1 MQNFFTNAVEF
12 LPILAVG
19 IKNTLIVT
27 AGSLLLSTA
36 LGLFWAILRLSSNGV
51 IRGVGATIVNFLRS
65 IPIIVQL
72 FYIYFVLPEIGI
84 ELTAV
89 QAAILGLGIAYSA
102 YQAEDFRAGIQ
113 ALDRGQIEA
122 AQSLNMSYGLMMRRV
137 ILPQAIKIILP
148 SYGNT
153 MVMMLK
159 DNSLASTITVGEL
172 SLQGKLLAASTFQ
185 NTTVFT
191 LVAFLY
197 LLMCGPLMLLNRWME
212 RRMSTGHQ

>member
-1 MQNFFTNAVEF
+1 MLNFLQDSREF

-19 IKNTLIVT
+19 IQNTLLVT
-27 AGSLLLSTA
+27 AGSLILSTA
-36 LGLFWAILRLSSNGV
+36 LGLFWAILRLSKNRVLSACGTLV
-51 IRGVGATIVNFLRS
+51 VNFLRS
-65 IPIIVQL
+65 VPIIVQL

-84 ELTAV
+84 ELTAM
-89 QAAILGLGIAYSA
+89 QAAIIGLGIAYSS

-113 ALDRGQIEA
+113 AVDRGQVEA
-122 AQSLNMSYGLMMRRV
+122 AESLNMPYFLMLRRV

-153 MVMMLK
+153 TVMMLK
-159 DNSLASTITVGEL
+159 DSSLASTITVGEL

-191 LVAFLY
+191 LLAALY
-197 LLMCGPLMLLNRWME
+197 IVMCGPLMLFNRWLE
-212 RRMSTGHQ
+212 RRMATSRH

>member
-1 MQNFFTNAVEF
+1 MTSFLQDSIDF

-19 IKNTLIVT
+19 IQNTIIVT
-27 AGSLLLSTA
+27 LGSLVLSTA
-36 LGLFWAILRLSSNGV
+36 LGLLWAVMRLSRNAFLRACGT
-51 IRGVGATIVNFLRS
+51 AIVNLLRS

-72 FYIYFVLPEIGI
+72 FYIYFVLPEIGV
-84 ELTAV
+84 ELTAL
-89 QAAILGLGIAYSA
+89 QAAVIGLGIAYSS

-113 ALDRGQIEA
+113 AVDRGQVEA
-122 AQSLNMSYGLMMRRV
+122 AESLNMSYALMMRRV

-153 MVMMLK
+153 TVMMLK
-159 DNSLASTITVGEL
+159 DSSLASTITVGEL

-191 LVAFLY
+191 LLAFLY
-197 LLMCGPLMLLNRWME
+197 LVMCGPLMVFNRWLE
-212 RRMSTGHQ
+212 RRMSPGRY